1 MEAQTL
7 NKDVIYVYSEPVFS
21 EDKIQEIGIEK
32 QLQKILDL
40 KEKFDARVEWRK
52 MAVEMAEDAARYATS
67 LKDCFDVKGFL
78 ERKKRKYEFS
88 QLNQKEESII
98 LNEEKLLNKLFNDIE
113 NKQID
118 WFPLKYKEKFTKTVN
133 HDLKSEEDL
142 KKYINSL
149 PIVSSK
155 IIQEMKVELPSVEF
169 LTIDELNTLA
179 NENKIQIVNTRRFSA
194 GQVFIRH
201 PFVPDTY
208 MDVEES
214 ENTLFHIKMQC
225 LSRIMQCLGASH
237 ISGHAYVSDT
247 KKREIDVN
255 GKISYKVVDI
265 DGNINKTR
273 DEKYETD
280 YSLEDTFAGEFS
292 KESYEEALSEAKRVG
307 LYDDFD
313 VKNLLEQRNPEK
325 QNKMLGRKVKIE
337 LNRELNENLDSAF
350 GLQAAGFTM
359 NGTYKDILET
369 ERKVMFELQIEF

>member
-21 EDKIQEIGIEK
+21 KENEKNSNLYKLLLVYLKSLSDDRQRLQRVNENRKRDLEVQNFDSVGSKFLKKLSSSLNIRNADQIEAQKWLDKSIENVNNTFRRIEEPIVELFPIKYKNNFFSKINHSIETEDDMEKYIKNLPEIFHNFIK
-32 QLQKILDL
+32 DL
-40 KEKFDARVEWRK
+40 K
-52 MAVEMAEDAARYATS
+52 
-67 LKDCFDVKGFL
+67 
-78 ERKKRKYEFS
+78 
-88 QLNQKEESII
+88 
-98 LNEEKLLNKLFNDIE
+98 NEISNVDFYTIE
-113 NKQID
+113 
-118 WFPLKYKEKFTKTVN
+118 
-133 HDLKSEEDL
+133 
-142 KKYINSL
+142 
-149 PIVSSK
+149 
-155 IIQEMKVELPSVEF
+155 
-169 LTIDELNTLA
+169 ELNSLA
-179 NENKIQIVNTRRFSA
+179 NENKIQIVNSRRFSA
-194 GQVFIRH
+194 GQVFIKH
-201 PFVPDTY
+201 PFVPNTY

-237 ISGHAYVSDT
+237 ISGHAYVSET

-265 DGNINKTR
+265 EGTVNKTK
-273 DEKYETD
+273 DEKYESD

-350 GLQAAGFTM
+350 ELQAAGFTM
-359 NGTYKDILET
+359 NGTYNDILET

>member
-21 EDKIQEIGIEK
+21 KENEKNSNLYKLLLVYLKSLSDDRQRLQRVNENRKRDLEVQNFDSVGSKFLKKLSSSLNIRNADQIEAQKWLDESIENVNNTFRRIEEPIVELFPIKYKNKFFSKINHSIETEDDMEKYIKNLPEIFHNFIK
-32 QLQKILDL
+32 DL
-40 KEKFDARVEWRK
+40 K
-52 MAVEMAEDAARYATS
+52 
-67 LKDCFDVKGFL
+67 
-78 ERKKRKYEFS
+78 
-88 QLNQKEESII
+88 
-98 LNEEKLLNKLFNDIE
+98 NEISNVDFYTIE
-113 NKQID
+113 
-118 WFPLKYKEKFTKTVN
+118 
-133 HDLKSEEDL
+133 
-142 KKYINSL
+142 
-149 PIVSSK
+149 
-155 IIQEMKVELPSVEF
+155 
-169 LTIDELNTLA
+169 ELNSLA
-179 NENKIQIVNTRRFSA
+179 NENKIQIVNSRRFSA
-194 GQVFIRH
+194 GQVFIKH
-201 PFVPDTY
+201 PFVPNTY

-237 ISGHAYVSDT
+237 ISGHAYVSET

-265 DGNINKTR
+265 EGTVNKTK
-273 DEKYETD
+273 DEKYESD

-350 GLQAAGFTM
+350 ELQAAGFTM
-359 NGTYKDILET
+359 NGTYNDILET

>member
-21 EDKIQEIGIEK
+21 KENEKNSNLYKLLLVYLKSLSDNRQRLQRVNENRKRDLEVQNFDSVGSKFLKKLSSSLNIRNADQIEAQKWLDESIENVNNTFRRIEEPIVELFPIKYKNKFFSKINHSIETEDDMEKYIKNLPEIFHNFIK
-32 QLQKILDL
+32 DL
-40 KEKFDARVEWRK
+40 K
-52 MAVEMAEDAARYATS
+52 
-67 LKDCFDVKGFL
+67 
-78 ERKKRKYEFS
+78 
-88 QLNQKEESII
+88 
-98 LNEEKLLNKLFNDIE
+98 NEISNVDFYTIE
-113 NKQID
+113 
-118 WFPLKYKEKFTKTVN
+118 
-133 HDLKSEEDL
+133 
-142 KKYINSL
+142 
-149 PIVSSK
+149 
-155 IIQEMKVELPSVEF
+155 
-169 LTIDELNTLA
+169 ELNSLA
-179 NENKIQIVNTRRFSA
+179 NENKIQIVNSRRFSA
-194 GQVFIRH
+194 GQVFIKH
-201 PFVPDTY
+201 PFVPNTY

-237 ISGHAYVSDT
+237 ISGHAYVSET

-265 DGNINKTR
+265 EGTVNKTK
-273 DEKYETD
+273 DEKYESD

-350 GLQAAGFTM
+350 ELQAAGFTM
-359 NGTYKDILET
+359 NGTYNDILET

>member
-21 EDKIQEIGIEK
+21 KENEKNSNLYKLLLVYLKSLSDDRQRLQRVNENRKRDLEVQNFDSVGSKFLKKLSSSLNIRNWDQIEAQKWLDESIENINNTFRKIEEPIVALFPIKYKNKFFSKINHSIDTEDDVEKYIKNLPEIFHNFIK
-32 QLQKILDL
+32 DL
-40 KEKFDARVEWRK
+40 K
-52 MAVEMAEDAARYATS
+52 
-67 LKDCFDVKGFL
+67 
-78 ERKKRKYEFS
+78 
-88 QLNQKEESII
+88 
-98 LNEEKLLNKLFNDIE
+98 NEISNVDFYTIE
-113 NKQID
+113 
-118 WFPLKYKEKFTKTVN
+118 
-133 HDLKSEEDL
+133 
-142 KKYINSL
+142 
-149 PIVSSK
+149 
-155 IIQEMKVELPSVEF
+155 
-169 LTIDELNTLA
+169 ELNNLA
-179 NENKIQIVNTRRFSA
+179 DENKIQIVNSRRFSA
-194 GQVFIRH
+194 GQVFIKH
-201 PFVPDTY
+201 PFVPNTY

-237 ISGHAYVSDT
+237 ISGHAYVSET

-265 DGNINKTR
+265 EGTVNKTK
-273 DEKYETD
+273 DEKYESD

-359 NGTYKDILET
+359 NGTYNDILET

>member
-1 MEAQTL
+1 METQKL
-7 NKDVIYVYSEPVFS
+7 NKDVIYVYSEPDFS
-21 EDKIQEIGIEK
+21 KENEKNSILYKLLLTYLNSINGDRQILQNANERRKRDLEVWNSDSVGSKFLKKLSSSLNIRNWDQIEAQKWLDESIENMNNTFRKIEEPIVALFPIKYKNKFFSKINHSIDTEDDVEKYIKNLPEIFHNFIK
-32 QLQKILDL
+32 DL
-40 KEKFDARVEWRK
+40 K
-52 MAVEMAEDAARYATS
+52 
-67 LKDCFDVKGFL
+67 
-78 ERKKRKYEFS
+78 
-88 QLNQKEESII
+88 
-98 LNEEKLLNKLFNDIE
+98 NEISNVDFYTIE
-113 NKQID
+113 
-118 WFPLKYKEKFTKTVN
+118 
-133 HDLKSEEDL
+133 
-142 KKYINSL
+142 
-149 PIVSSK
+149 
-155 IIQEMKVELPSVEF
+155 
-169 LTIDELNTLA
+169 ELNNLA
-179 NENKIQIVNTRRFSA
+179 DENKIQIVNSRRFSA
-194 GQVFIRH
+194 GQVFIKH
-201 PFVPDTY
+201 PFVPNTY
-208 MDVEES
+208 MDIEES

-237 ISGHAYVSDT
+237 ISGHAYVSET

-265 DGNINKTR
+265 EGTVNKTK
-273 DEKYETD
+273 DEKYESD

-359 NGTYKDILET
+359 NGTYNDILET

>member
-1 MEAQTL
+1 MEAQKL
-7 NKDVIYVYSEPVFS
+7 DKDVIYVYTEPVFS
-21 EDKIQEIGIEK
+21 EEKILNMGIEN
-32 QLQKILDL
+32 QVNKIITLKANFELLKTCRKDIVENDDFIATTDL
-40 KEKFDARVEWRK
+40 KEFF
-52 MAVEMAEDAARYATS
+52 S
-67 LKDCFDVKGFL
+67 IKGFL
-78 ERKKRKYEFS
+78 KRKKQKYELS
-88 QLNQKEESII
+88 EENKKDEKNI
-98 LNEEKLLNKLFNDIE
+98 LHEENVLNKLVNDIE
-113 NKQID
+113 KKQID

-155 IIQEMKVELPSVEF
+155 IIQEMKAELPSVEF
-169 LTIDELNTLA
+169 LTIDELNSLA
-179 NENKIQIVNTRRFSA
+179 NKNKIQIVNTRRFAA

-237 ISGHAYVSDT
+237 ISGHAYVSET

-255 GKISYKVVDI
+255 GKISYKVFDI
-265 DGNINKTR
+265 EGTVNKTK
-273 DEKYETD
+273 DEKYESD

-325 QNKMLGRKVKIE
+325 QNKMLGRKVRIE

-350 GLQAAGFTM
+350 ELQAAGFSM

>member
-1 MEAQTL
+1 MEAQKL
-7 NKDVIYVYSEPVFS
+7 DKDVIYVYTEPVFS
-21 EDKIQEIGIEK
+21 EDKIRDMGIEN
-32 QLQKILDL
+32 QVNKIITLKAKFELLKTCRKNIVESDDFLATTDL
-40 KEKFDARVEWRK
+40 KEFF
-52 MAVEMAEDAARYATS
+52 S
-67 LKDCFDVKGFL
+67 LKGFVK
-78 ERKKRKYEFS
+78 RKKQKYELS
-88 QLNQKEESII
+88 EENKKDEKNI
-98 LNEEKLLNKLFNDIE
+98 LHEEDELNKLFNDIE

-155 IIQEMKVELPSVEF
+155 IIQEMKAELPSVEF
-169 LTIDELNTLA
+169 LTIDELNSLA
-179 NENKIQIVNTRRFSA
+179 NENKIQIVNTRRFAA

-237 ISGHAYVSDT
+237 ISGHAYVSET

-280 YSLEDTFAGEFS
+280 YSLEDTFAGGFS
-292 KESYEEALSEAKRVG
+292 QESYEEALNEAKRVG

-313 VKNLLEQRNPEK
+313 VKNLLDQRNPEK

>member
-21 EDKIQEIGIEK
+21 KENEKNSNLYKLLLVYLKSLSDDRQRLQRVNENRKRDLEVQNFDSVGSKFLKKLSSSLNIRNADQIEAQKWLDESIENVNNTFRRIEEPIVELFPIKYKNKFFSKINHSIETEDDMEKYIKNLPEIFHNFIK
-32 QLQKILDL
+32 DL
-40 KEKFDARVEWRK
+40 K
-52 MAVEMAEDAARYATS
+52 
-67 LKDCFDVKGFL
+67 
-78 ERKKRKYEFS
+78 
-88 QLNQKEESII
+88 
-98 LNEEKLLNKLFNDIE
+98 NEISNVDFYTIE
-113 NKQID
+113 
-118 WFPLKYKEKFTKTVN
+118 
-133 HDLKSEEDL
+133 
-142 KKYINSL
+142 
-149 PIVSSK
+149 
-155 IIQEMKVELPSVEF
+155 
-169 LTIDELNTLA
+169 ELNNLA
-179 NENKIQIVNTRRFSA
+179 DENKIQIVNSRRFSA
-194 GQVFIRH
+194 GQVFIKH
-201 PFVPDTY
+201 PFVPNTY

-237 ISGHAYVSDT
+237 ISGHAYVSET

-265 DGNINKTR
+265 EGTVNKTK
-273 DEKYETD
+273 DEKYESD

-359 NGTYKDILET
+359 NGTYNDILET

>member
-1 MEAQTL
+1 METQKL
-7 NKDVIYVYSEPVFS
+7 NKDVIYVYSEPDFS
-21 EDKIQEIGIEK
+21 KENEKNSILYKLLLTYLNSINGDRQILQHANERRKRDLEVWNSDSVGSKFLKKLSSSLNIRNWDQIEAQKWLDESIENINNTFRKIEEPIVALFPIKYKNKFFSKINHSIDTEDDVEKYIKNLPEIFHNFIK
-32 QLQKILDL
+32 DL
-40 KEKFDARVEWRK
+40 K
-52 MAVEMAEDAARYATS
+52 
-67 LKDCFDVKGFL
+67 
-78 ERKKRKYEFS
+78 
-88 QLNQKEESII
+88 
-98 LNEEKLLNKLFNDIE
+98 NEISNVDFYTIE
-113 NKQID
+113 
-118 WFPLKYKEKFTKTVN
+118 
-133 HDLKSEEDL
+133 
-142 KKYINSL
+142 
-149 PIVSSK
+149 
-155 IIQEMKVELPSVEF
+155 
-169 LTIDELNTLA
+169 ELNNLA
-179 NENKIQIVNTRRFSA
+179 DENKIQIVNSRRFSA
-194 GQVFIRH
+194 GQVFIKH
-201 PFVPDTY
+201 PFVPNTY
-208 MDVEES
+208 MDIEES

-237 ISGHAYVSDT
+237 ISGHAYVSET

-265 DGNINKTR
+265 EGTVNKTK
-273 DEKYETD
+273 DEKYESD

-359 NGTYKDILET
+359 NGTYNDILET